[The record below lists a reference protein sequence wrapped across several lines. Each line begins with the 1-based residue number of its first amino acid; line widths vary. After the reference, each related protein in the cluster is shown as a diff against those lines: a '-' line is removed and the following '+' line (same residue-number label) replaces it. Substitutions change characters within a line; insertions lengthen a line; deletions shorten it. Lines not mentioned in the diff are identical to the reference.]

1 MYQNNYN
8 IIESENKRKKE
19 KVQEKAIVT
28 KFSVQKINATKYVKK
43 IDTYKNLIYNVKCE
57 LNIKEVFI
65 CVKIIVT

>member
-28 KFSVQKINATKYVKK
+28 KFSVQKIKATKYVKK
-43 IDTYKNLIYNVKCE
+43 
-57 LNIKEVFI
+57 
-65 CVKIIVT
+65 